1 MRIFTYRP
9 TQSAAELLNDVPRGL
24 RNRYINNA
32 VLAHQ
37 QLIDNLAAL
46 AETGNDTAHVTAR
59 LLIRMYNS
67 HETTI

>member
-9 TQSAAELLNDVPRGL
+9 TQSAVEILNEVPSGL
-24 RNRYINNA
+24 RNKYVNNA

-37 QLIDNLAAL
+37 QLIDNLATL

-59 LLIRMYNS
+59 LLVKMYS

>member
-9 TQSAAELLNDVPRGL
+9 TQSAVELLNGVPRGL
-24 RNRYINNA
+24 RNKYINNA

-59 LLIRMYNS
+59 LLVRMYN